1 MNLIEEKLV
10 SAIEKGISAA
20 EKTGDFVLDNAPGL
34 IRQFI
39 IWRYAR
45 NIGVLLFSALCLYGM
60 YLILPFA
67 YNESD
72 GALSAIIFAV
82 TALVACIYFA
92 IDAIFEL
99 MKLIIAPKIY
109 IIDYYIGATRPKS

>member
-34 IRQFI
+34 IKQFI

-60 YLILPFA
+60 YLFLPFI
-67 YNESD
+67 YNESE
-72 GALSAIIFAV
+72 GTFGAIIFAII
-82 TALVACIYFA
+82 ALVASVFFA

-109 IIDYYIGATRPKS
+109 IIDYYIQSTHPKS